1 MNLYTIIIKN
11 SRYCCIAAVA
21 LLASCSNEL
30 EGKVYGT
37 PVLENFYQNPADAE
51 QGLNAAY
58 NPMREMYGKENF
70 WAGMSCDITFGD
82 VGTDDFLKGG
92 ISVVDN
98 LPLYQKESYNIP
110 TSNIAVSRIWQI
122 NYKGILYCNLI
133 LSKVP
138 DITFT
143 DATRKAEILAE
154 AHFMRAYYYFD
165 LVNSFGGVPIIDK
178 VLEQGEYNVPRSTE
192 QDSYTFIENDLKAA
206 ITDLPSRLDKPQS
219 YQGHADK
226 GAALGLMMR
235 VSIYQNKMD
244 QVKTYGDQLFA
255 LAFTLYPTYSSLFQT
270 EGEWNSGSLFEIN
283 YTTNTSLLG
292 TSIPQF
298 ISPISKK
305 GYACMQA
312 KPELIS
318 EFEANDPRLTA
329 TLYQTPVTYGTG
341 WFIRKYAWAPFSNYP
356 TPTVGGNNNSSNN
369 IRVIRLADAYLMYAE
384 AVYNTNP
391 ADAIKYVNLVRA
403 RARGTNTA
411 ILPALPATLSGTPL
425 LNAIYHER
433 RVELAGEGFRYH
445 DLVRTNRAQ
454 TILGPL
460 GFIKGTHEI
469 MPLPYSEITLSNGIL
484 KQNNY

>member
-1 MNLYTIIIKN
+1 MKLNNIVIKN
-11 SRYCCIAAVA
+11 ARYCLIAAAA

-37 PVLENFYQNPADAE
+37 PILENFYKNSDDAE
-51 QGLNAAY
+51 QGINAAY

-70 WAGMSCDITFGD
+70 WAGMSCDLTFGD
-82 VGTDDFLKGG
+82 VGTDDFIKGG

-98 LPLYQKESYNIP
+98 VPLYQKESYNIP
-110 TSNIAVSRIWQI
+110 TSNLAVSRIWQI

-138 DITFT
+138 DIEFIDT
-143 DATRKAEILAE
+143 TRKKEILAE
-154 AHFMRAYYYFD
+154 AQFMRAYYYFD
-165 LVNSFGGVPIIDK
+165 LVNSFGGVPIIDRP
-178 VLEQGEYNVPRSTE
+178 LEQGEFNVPRSTE
-192 QDSYTFIENDLKAA
+192 HESYTFIENDLKAA
-206 ITDLPSRLDKPQS
+206 IANLPSRFEKPQS
-219 YQGHADK
+219 YTGHADK

-244 QVKTYGDQLFA
+244 QVKIYGDQLFA
-255 LAFTLYPTYSSLFQT
+255 LGYSLFSNYSSIFQT
-270 EGEWNSGSLFEIN
+270 EGEWNSGSIFEIN

-298 ISPISKK
+298 ISPVSKK

-312 KPELIS
+312 KPDLIN
-318 EFEANDPRLTA
+318 EFETNDPRLTA
-329 TLYQTPVTYGTG
+329 TFYQTPVTYGTG

-356 TPTVGGNNNSSNN
+356 TPSVGGNNNSANN

-384 AVYNTNP
+384 AVYSTNP
-391 ADAIKYVNLVRA
+391 SEAIKYVNLVRA
-403 RARGTNTA
+403 RARGSNSA
-411 ILPALPATLSGTPL
+411 ILPNIASTLTGTAL

-445 DLVRTNRAQ
+445 DLIRTNRAE
-454 TILGPL
+454 TLLSPL
-460 GFIKGTHEI
+460 GFIKGKHEL
-469 MPLPYSEITLSNGIL
+469 MPLPYSEITLSNGVL